1 MKTQRIKEVFETAG
15 FPLAEEDCRR
25 FALYMELLEKWN
37 RVHNLTAVRD
47 EEGIVKRHF
56 LDSLRV
62 KLCFDKLGIDWE
74 GKDVADVGSGAG
86 FPGVPLKIV
95 LKDFN
100 LFLIESTAKK
110 CSFLEVLKVN
120 LGLEWEV
127 ICDRAENVSRKF
139 DIVLARALGELEEI
153 HELLE
158 NLSRG
163 LVFIIKGKEL
173 KENWIKDLGYEALKT
188 SIKGLPDIYV
198 LYKRIF

>member
-1 MKTQRIKEVFETAG
+1 MSPQKIKEIFETAG
-15 FPLAEEDCRR
+15 FPLAEDDYRR
-25 FALYMELLEKWN
+25 FALYVELLKKWN
-37 RVHNLTAVRD
+37 KVHNLTAVRD

-56 LDSLRV
+56 LDSLRI
-62 KLCFDKLGIDWE
+62 KLCFDKLGVDWK

-110 CSFLEVLKVN
+110 CSFLEALKVN
-120 LGLEWEV
+120 LSLDWEV
-127 ICDRAENVSRKF
+127 ICERAENVDRKF
-139 DIVLARALGELEEI
+139 DVVLARALGELEDI

-158 NLSRG
+158 SLSRG
-163 LVFIIKGKEL
+163 WVFIIKGKEL
-173 KENWIKDLGYEALKT
+173 KENWLRELGYEALKT

-198 LYKRIF
+198 LYKRIP